1 MSATDKLKCYFKN
14 ELICKRAELGI
25 SQEKMAENLQI
36 SLRSYCD
43 LEHGKHFCSTS
54 ALINYVNNCDVDKD
68 KLFLDFA
75 EILNSSEK

>member
-75 EILNSSEK
+75 EILDSSEK